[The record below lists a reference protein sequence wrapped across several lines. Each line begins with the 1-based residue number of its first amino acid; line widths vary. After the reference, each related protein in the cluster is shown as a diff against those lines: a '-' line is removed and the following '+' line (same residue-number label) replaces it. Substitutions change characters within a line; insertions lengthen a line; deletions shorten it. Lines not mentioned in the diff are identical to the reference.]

1 MSSASRKS
9 VVSALV
15 RYASSSS
22 RSRPKPRPSGGA
34 PAAGVSDPNQ
44 LVPGSPT
51 SSSSLQD
58 SSSSSDTWVEV
69 RDPKSNQIYYWNR
82 STNET
87 TAVGEARPGPL
98 GRQPAMPGQAR
109 SLFGLVGMGAGVGLV
124 FALISRIF

>member
-82 STNET
+82 STSERCAYVFLNNKT
-87 TAVGEARPGPL
+87 LLINDNISFILSVQMKRRQW
-98 GRQPAMPGQAR
+98 GRH
-109 SLFGLVGMGAGVGLV
+109 GLDH
-124 FALISRIF
+124 